1 MSEYGVRYF
10 KHGVAYY
17 EYYIRHLDNGDN
29 TEMGQMEFAI
39 VRNNSYELSV
49 KKITMSPY
57 SQLPGNPD
65 PDNPDPDKPDP
76 DDPDESAKVYIQMNV
91 QVRPWIIRTNA
102 MSLGH

>member
-1 MSEYGVRYF
+1 
-10 KHGVAYY
+10 
-17 EYYIRHLDNGDN
+17 
-29 TEMGQMEFAI
+29 
-39 VRNNSYELSV
+39 
-49 KKITMSPY
+49 MSPY